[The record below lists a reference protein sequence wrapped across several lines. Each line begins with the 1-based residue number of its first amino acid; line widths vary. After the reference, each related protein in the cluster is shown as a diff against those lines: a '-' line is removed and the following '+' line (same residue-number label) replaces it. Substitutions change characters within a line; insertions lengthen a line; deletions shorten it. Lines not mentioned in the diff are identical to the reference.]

1 MTNKLWENFKIS
13 GSVDTYL
20 DYKSSLENKRD
31 DEKSYDDNR
40 GENLVI
46 E

>member
-1 MTNKLWENFKIS
+1 MKNRLWENFKRS
-13 GSVDTYL
+13 GSIDTYL
-20 DYKSSLENKRD
+20 DYKSSIDNKQD